1 MKNKKIGKI
10 LLIMIIL
17 ILILGG
23 IFAYLYFGTD
33 LLKTNKQLF
42 FKYLGQVAEQQD
54 GFINSNLREYVNKK
68 YTGKYE
74 DSGKFYVDINLSG
87 MDSDA
92 LKIVN
97 DFNIEYA
104 GKVDNTS
111 RKNEQDISINYADN
125 VSFPIKYKYA
135 NETLG
140 LQTDYVSSKYIG
152 IENNNLKE
160 FVEKFGVKDT
170 EDIPDTIDLFKSI
183 NNSPII
189 NFTEEE
195 KKQVKDTYQTI
206 LQEKIGEKEFTKTE
220 ENNVVNYSVQVTNQ
234 ELKDLLVTTLETLK
248 NDQIIM
254 PKVEE
259 ALKEPIEMINE
270 NAEEKVTVQSLLEE
284 YLDELNSSK
293 VEEGT
298 STLTVSQTNRKLTG
312 ISLTIDNSE
321 LKITKSDEQGVL
333 TYNLEVDQKDENTED
348 SVRYF
353 MTLGYQGLEQ
363 MTSINETHQFG
374 IMITKN
380 GEEQKLVYNLNSTD
394 TFKENINIEDYA
406 DNEIQKLNEYDG
418 EQIISLLTAISERIG
433 KVNTMQMEEIGFSE
447 YGNPMLYAFPVVSLP
462 LMMYN
467 QATDVVEDNSMSE
480 TEKETFNQ
488 RFESYEGEQRGT
500 NIKSLLQTVLSN
512 NISQTEEDRK
522 VQISGDII
530 VNKDSTEVPTNDVDI
545 SSTYHVEMKYNDE
558 GMITEIIITKN

>member
-447 YGNPMLYAFPVVSLP
+447 YGNPMLYAFPVVSFP

>member
-17 ILILGG
+17 ILISGG

-74 DSGKFYVDINLSG
+74 DSGKFYVDINLIG

-284 YLDELNSSK
+284 YLDALNSSK

-298 STLTVSQTNRKLTG
+298 STLMVSQTNRKLTG

-447 YGNPMLYAFPVVSLP
+447 YGNPMLYAFPVVSFP

-480 TEKETFNQ
+480 MEKETFNQ

-530 VNKDSTEVPTNDVDI
+530 VNKDSAEVPTNDVDI